1 MALRK
6 YQATTNKD
14 EIVVT
19 TGDGHTIVRGRSV
32 GGGGEGVTVEVGT
45 TTTGEPDTEASVVN
59 SGTETELV
67 LDFTIPKGAD
77 GDNGTNGT
85 NAVNPNFT
93 ADYETMN
100 PEQSPSVD
108 LTGTYPNLLLHFRI
122 PRGRDGAGTISVGD
136 TTTLPSGSNAYVTN
150 TGTPENAVLNFGIP
164 RGADGTGGGYDD
176 APYDGVY
183 GKTGNMWV
191 LITTGGG
198 GTGIEEPPNDGNVYG
213 RRYGE
218 WVLLS

>member
-19 TGDGHTIVRGRSV
+19 TGDGHTIVRGRSA
-32 GGGGEGVTVEVGT
+32 GGGGDSVTVEVGS
-45 TTTGEPDTEASVVN
+45 TTTGEPNTSASVVN
-59 SGTETELV
+59 SGTDTELV

-77 GDNGTNGT
+77 GTDGTNGT

-100 PEQSPSVD
+100 PEQSPSVE

-122 PRGRDGAGTISVGD
+122 PRGLDGSGTITVG
-136 TTTLPSGSNAYVTN
+136 TTSTLPAGSSAYVTN
-150 TGTPENAVLNFGIP
+150 SGTPENAVLNFGIP
-164 RGADGTGGGYDD
+164 AGNDGPQGPQGPAGEPGGGGYGIED
-176 APYDGVY
+176 APMDGI
-183 GKTGNMWV
+183 
-191 LITTGGG
+191 L
-198 GTGIEEPPNDGNVYG
+198 YG
-213 RRYGE
+213 RQNGT
-218 WVLLS
+218 WVPIS